1 MKTIL
6 TLVNLA
12 LIFFVAHFSVSA
24 FYGYI
29 AGKLES
35 AETLDMAQIGTFT
48 PDPKEFLPQ
57 SQYSQVTKRDLFKT
71 NFVKPPPAKKIV
83 PPEPEPEE
91 EIQLTQLKLEL
102 RGTITGTGSEPLAV
116 INKKGDAMQ
125 MLYARGDAIEKAII
139 KTIEKGKV
147 ILLVNGRQEVL
158 LMENRKSPASAPAP
172 APAEPVARETVE
184 TQDGFVETVDLTW
197 DDVMALREKMPDIR
211 KEIRVRPYVVKG
223 KMDGFRVTNIKK
235 ESLLYTKLGLRNGD
249 VISGMNDSD
258 LGSIQDVA
266 RIYEG
271 FNLVE
276 GQFDSDVRIRRN
288 GKSGKIQ
295 YSIR

>member
-1 MKTIL
+1 MKTML

-57 SQYSQVTKRDLFKT
+57 SQYSQVTKRDLFNT
-71 NFVKPPPAKKIV
+71 NFIKPPPAKKI
-83 PPEPEPEE
+83 EPAEKNREK

-102 RGTITGTGSEPLAV
+102 KGTITGTGSEPLAV
-116 INKKGDAMQ
+116 INKKGDVRQ
-125 MLYARGDAIEKAII
+125 MLYARGDAIEQAII

-147 ILLVNGRQEVL
+147 ILLVNGREEVL
-158 LMENRKSPASAPAP
+158 MMETRKSSGPAP
-172 APAEPVARETVE
+172 ATPVARETVG
-184 TQDGFVETVDLTW
+184 TQEGFVETVDLTW
-197 DDVMALREKMPDIR
+197 DDVTVLREKMPDIR
-211 KEIRVRPYVVKG
+211 NEIRVRPYVIKG
-223 KMDGFRVTNIKK
+223 KMGGFRVTNIKK
-235 ESLLYTKLGLRNGD
+235 DSLLYTKLGLRNGD
-249 VISGMNDSD
+249 VISGVNDSE
-258 LGSIQDVA
+258 LRSVQDVA

-271 FNLVE
+271 FDLAD